1 VVQSGSQCCALD
13 LFMSTRGY
21 DVCGERIPGR
31 GCRCS
36 GAWVAIRLYSCPV
49 RMLPQCVLSLPLAL
63 CKEIC
68 NLTFGCACFWCS
80 LGDNRYV
87 QCEGGVGSIV

>member
-1 VVQSGSQCCALD
+1 MVQSGSRCCAFD

-21 DVCGERIPGR
+21 DVCGERMLER
-31 GCRCS
+31 RCRCS

-63 CKEIC
+63 C
-68 NLTFGCACFWCS
+68 
-80 LGDNRYV
+80 
-87 QCEGGVGSIV
+87 